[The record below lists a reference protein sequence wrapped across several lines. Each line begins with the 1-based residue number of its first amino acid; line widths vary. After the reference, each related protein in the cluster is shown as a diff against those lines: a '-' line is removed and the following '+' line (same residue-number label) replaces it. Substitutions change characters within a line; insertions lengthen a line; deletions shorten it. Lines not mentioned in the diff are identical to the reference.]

1 MLALVDADIVAY
13 RCAASAEKESEDWIA
28 RARTKELVEQILH
41 DTGATEYK
49 LFLTGER
56 NFRKDI
62 YPLYKA
68 NRTQPKPKWLA
79 MCKDYLIDQW
89 DAVVT
94 DGYEADDALGMT
106 QVWRMDTANSDVN
119 VFKAPKP
126 IICSIDK
133 DLLMIPGKHYNFVKK
148 EFYEVNELQA
158 QRTFYTSMLVGDPA
172 DNIKG
177 VNGIGKAKA
186 PRILDGC
193 ESEMELYEA
202 VRSMYEEQEDFD
214 LNADLLWIWRKE
226 NDRWTLNRGKS
237 LKQEQEVML
246 ESMPL
251 MVEELT
257 PSTAL
262 GTTK

>member
-1 MLALVDADIVAY
+1 MLALVDADIVAF

-79 MCKDYLIDQW
+79 MCKDYLIEHWQ
-89 DAVVT
+89 ATVT
-94 DGYEADDALGMT
+94 DGYEADDALGFHQSLCIPPDST
-106 QVWRMDTANSDVN
+106 
-119 VFKAPKP
+119 

-133 DLLMIPGKHYNFVKK
+133 DLMMIPGKHYNFVKK
-148 EFYEVNELQA
+148 EFAEVNELQA
-158 QRTFYTSMLVGDPA
+158 QRTFYTSMLVGDAA
-172 DNIKG
+172 DNVKG
-177 VNGIGKAKA
+177 VPGIGKAKA
-186 PRILDGC
+186 PKILDGC
-193 ESEMELYEA
+193 ESEVELYEA

-214 LNADLLWIWRKE
+214 LNADLLWIWRQP
-226 NDRWTLNRGKS
+226 DGRWTLNRGKL
-237 LKQEQEVML
+237 LKQEPEVML